1 MISYLI
7 CYMYTYIYIIV
18 HIITFGLSSTNVDDT
33 YRTIYSTAWTAVAE
47 TLRRFKAMGSLRR
60 FGGLRCDGRTLARLG
75 EPLYV
80 GEKIRVSTVDSWD
93 F

>member
-1 MISYLI
+1 MGYPQL
-7 CYMYTYIYIIV
+7 
-18 HIITFGLSSTNVDDT
+18 NVDDA

-47 TLRRFKAMGSLRR
+47 TLRRFKAMESLRR

-75 EPLYV
+75 EALYL
-80 GEKIRVSTVDSWD
+80 GEKIWVSTVDSLD

>member
-1 MISYLI
+1 MGYPQL
-7 CYMYTYIYIIV
+7 
-18 HIITFGLSSTNVDDT
+18 NVDDA

-60 FGGLRCDGRTLARLG
+60 FGGLRCDGRTLGEALYLG
-75 EPLYV
+75 ET
-80 GEKIRVSTVDSWD
+80 IRVSTVDSWD